1 MKKFSQF
8 NIQVSHKGFI
18 GDKIKIQ
25 KILNREIVVHHYVI
39 DDSKHFK
46 GKCLQVQIS
55 INNNKHV
62 LFTGSNG
69 LIEGIRQVA
78 DDSFPFT
85 TTIVEENDR
94 YIFT

>member
-1 MKKFSQF
+1 MKKFSQLE
-8 NIQVSHKGFI
+8 IKISQKGFI

-46 GKCLQVQIS
+46 GKCLKLQIS
-55 INNNKHV
+55 INDNKHV

-69 LIEGIRQVA
+69 LIEGNTQVP
-78 DDSFPFT
+78 DDAFPFE
-85 TTIVEENDR
+85 TTIISKDDR
-94 YIFT
+94 YLFT

>member
-8 NIQVSHKGFI
+8 DIKISQKGFI

-25 KILNREIVVHHYVI
+25 KILNREIVVHHYII

-55 INNNKHV
+55 IKDEMHV

-69 LIEGIRQVA
+69 LIEGIRQVP
-78 DDSFPFT
+78 DDAFPFE
-85 TTIVEENDR
+85 TTIICKEDR
-94 YIFT
+94 YLFT